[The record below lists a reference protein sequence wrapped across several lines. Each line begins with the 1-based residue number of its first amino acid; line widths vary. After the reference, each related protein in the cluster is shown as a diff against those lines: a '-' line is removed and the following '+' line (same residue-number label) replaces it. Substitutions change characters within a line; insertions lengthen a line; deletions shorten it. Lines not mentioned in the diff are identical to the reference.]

1 MEVMYMNKL
10 IKSVISFGI
19 MMTMMLTMYN
29 TNIYAAEVTTKE
41 ETVTVME
48 TQGCNSNISEYFE
61 WEYVDEL
68 GDVSTISFNAH
79 CTYGVQWDE
88 GYSGWVTDAVFSVSN
103 TKVNGSDR
111 TFTKCY
117 GVSQQNGSNK
127 YMDYS
132 ITSQYRIRVSLSC
145 DEWGDVSLSAY
156 RV

>member
-1 MEVMYMNKL
+1 MNKL

-48 TQGCNSNISEYFE
+48 TQGYNSNISEYFE

-68 GDVSTISFNAH
+68 GDVS
-79 CTYGVQWDE
+79 
-88 GYSGWVTDAVFSVSN
+88 
-103 TKVNGSDR
+103 
-111 TFTKCY
+111 
-117 GVSQQNGSNK
+117 
-127 YMDYS
+127 
-132 ITSQYRIRVSLSC
+132 
-145 DEWGDVSLSAY
+145 LSAY